1 MAPQNASILILW
13 TCEYVTLQSK
23 GNFEEVIEVKDL

>member
-23 GNFEEVIEVKDL
+23 GNFEESDWG